1 MNIVAKIMCIVTISA
16 FCAAGF
22 FATPDEIV
30 NKNKARQVS
39 ESQQLA
45 FCVPQPADVSST
57 LHLART
63 FAHST

>member
-16 FCAAGF
+16 FCAVGF
-22 FATPDEIV
+22 FATPGETV
-30 NKNKARQVS
+30 NKNKALKAI
-39 ESQQLA
+39 ESPQLA